1 MIIVNRKIK
10 ELIPVEYNSNEMTK
24 KEYQELR
31 ESVIKF
37 GMVEPLKINMH
48 KTRLNRII
56 GGFHR
61 MQVWKELDHKMIPT
75 TEEKL
80 TLPKEKEL
88 NLRLNKNRGHFN
100 WDMLANNYEV
110 EDLKLYGFS
119 DEQIYGIE
127 QIKETKQIP
136 DKGKIKFAEELLLEH
151 NYVVLTFDNAMDWQ
165 VAQEKL
171 GLTKVKSGIKTEK
184 SQKVGIAR
192 VIDGRKILD
201 RL

>member
-1 MIIVNRKIK
+1 MKIVKRKIS
-10 ELIPVEYNSNEMTK
+10 ELIPVEYNSNEMSK
-24 KEYQELR
+24 KEHQELR
-31 ESVIKF
+31 ESIIKF

-48 KTRLNRII
+48 KTRMNRII
-56 GGFHR
+56 GGYHR
-61 MQVWKELDHKMIPT
+61 MLIWQELGHKMIDT

-80 TLPKEKEL
+80 TLAMEKEL

-119 DEQIYGIE
+119 DDQIYGIE
-127 QIKETKQIP
+127 QIRETKEIP
-136 DKGKIKFAEELLLEH
+136 DKGKIKFSEELLLEH
-151 NYVVLTFDNAMDWQ
+151 NYVVLVFNNAMDWQ

-171 GLTKVKSGIKTEK
+171 KLKKVKSGIKTEK
-184 SQKVGIAR
+184 SQKVGVAR
-192 VIDGRKILD
+192 VIDGRKIID